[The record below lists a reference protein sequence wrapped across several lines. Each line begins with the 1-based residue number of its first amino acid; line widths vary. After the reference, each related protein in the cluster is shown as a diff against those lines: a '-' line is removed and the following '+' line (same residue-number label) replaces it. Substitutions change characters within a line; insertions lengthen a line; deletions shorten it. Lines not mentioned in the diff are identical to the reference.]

1 MASLGSLVVSLTAE
15 TAQFRTGMERASRAA
30 ETNFKKIEGLAK
42 GAGLALAGFFTVTQ
56 TLGFIKGAIDAA
68 DALNDLSER
77 TGVAIDEL
85 SRLTYAGQLADVTQ
99 EQLAGSIQKL
109 SKGMAEAAQ
118 GTGSTKEALDAMG
131 LSVKDTNGNLRSS
144 DEMLKLIADK
154 FSTYTDGVE
163 KSALAQ
169 ALFGKSGA
177 EMITFLNLGRKGIE
191 DLGKE
196 AERLG
201 MVVFPD
207 VAKRA
212 GEFNDNLDKLKGVS
226 SGVAREIGNAL
237 IPTLNKLMNEFLLVQ
252 KHGAGFFDVLDMG
265 LRFGNYQTQ
274 LALINQELSSSSI
287 FLTDARKASLERQAA
302 IIKEA
307 AAVQALASAEGDMG
321 DAVSRRFMRQQ
332 DAEKKKA
339 PDVTKNKD
347 KEKTQADEALRMIEA
362 QTDALNKL
370 RMTETEYAEGQI
382 FLAGGTMEQVQRMR
396 ELVIATQQLSQ
407 EQERAR
413 EQTQYYVDLAGEFNG
428 LLKESA
434 SKVQQLS
441 DEEARLE
448 DLRKRLIEAGYE
460 AALVEDRIAEARMN
474 AVDKIMG
481 AAEKTKDLE
490 NVYKE
495 FGSAIGTAFEDAILQ
510 GKGLKDVLK
519 GLEQDI
525 IRILMRKFVTQP
537 LESAVTGFATSMM
550 SSFMGPRAMG
560 GPVRAN
566 AAYLVGE
573 RGPELF
579 IPNASGSIASNSEI
593 RPASGNQIT
602 VQNNFTITGAMDRR
616 SQIQIAAATGQ
627 GIQRAMGRNT

>member
-15 TAQFRTGMERASRAA
+15 TAQFRTSMERASRTA
-30 ETNFKKIEGLAK
+30 ETNFRKIEGLAK
-42 GAGLALAGFFTVTQ
+42 NAGLALAGFFTITQ
-56 TLGFIKGAIDAA
+56 TAGFIKGAIDAA

-77 TGVAIDEL
+77 TGVAVDEL

-99 EQLAGSIQKL
+99 EQLSGAIQKL
-109 SKGMAEAAQ
+109 SRGMAEAAQ
-118 GTGSTKEALDAMG
+118 GTGTAKEALDAMG
-131 LSVKDTNGNLRSS
+131 ISIRDSNGNLRSS
-144 DEMLKLIADK
+144 DEMLKVLADK
-154 FSTYTDGVE
+154 FATYQDGVE

-169 ALFGKSGA
+169 AIFGKSGA

-237 IPTLNKLMNEFLLVQ
+237 IPTLNKLMNEFLLLQ
-252 KHGAGFFDVLDMG
+252 KHGLGFFDVLNMG
-265 LRFGNYQTQ
+265 LRFGGYEEQ
-274 LALINQELSSSSI
+274 LATINKELSSTSF
-287 FLTDARKASLERQAA
+287 FLTDARKESLLRQ
-302 IIKEA
+302 K
-307 AAVQALASAEGDMG
+307 AVLEEALALKKLAESEKSANN
-321 DAVSRRFMRQQ
+321 
-332 DAEKKKA
+332 EKNKEDKQKGKA
-339 PDVTKNKD
+339 PEVAKNKD
-347 KEKTQADEALRMIEA
+347 KEKAQADEALRMIEA

-370 RMTETEYAEGQI
+370 RMTEVEYAEGQI

-396 ELVIATQQLSQ
+396 ELVLATQQLSQ
-407 EQERAR
+407 EQDRAR
-413 EQTQYYVDLAGEFNG
+413 EQTQYYVDLAGEFND

-434 SKVQQLS
+434 SKVQQLA

-448 DLRKRLIEAGYE
+448 DLRKRLIDAGYNV
-460 AALVEDRIAEARMN
+460 ALVEDRIAEARMN
-474 AVDKIMG
+474 AADKIMG
-481 AAEKTKDLE
+481 VAEKTKDLE

-510 GKGLKDVLK
+510 GKGLQDVLK

-537 LESAVTGFATSMM
+537 LESAVTSFATSMM

-579 IPNASGSIASNSEI
+579 IPNASGSIASNSDI